1 MTVKELIEKLKEMP
15 EDAIVEIYKN
25 DEYLD
30 TVDNVCYFPPTD
42 EIHNQKIVAIKN
54 Y

>member
-1 MTVKELIEKLKEMP
+1 MTVKELIEKLEEMP
-15 EDAIVEIYKN
+15 EDAIVEIYKK

-30 TVDNVCYFPPTD
+30 DVEKVYLAYDGTVV
-42 EIHNQKIVAIKN
+42 IQN

>member
-1 MTVKELIEKLKEMP
+1 MTVKELIEKLEEMP

-30 TVDNVCYFPPTD
+30 DVEKVYLAYDGTVV
-42 EIHNQKIVAIKN
+42 IQN